1 MQHKRCSCVR
11 NNIECS
17 NHCHRG
23 SICGNKEGKIATDRK
38 SKGAEVCGI
47 NASLQSDIDD
57 SSACSIICDDSDIA
71 PQNDIVPVSAGAH
84 VAKVSR
90 K

>member
-1 MQHKRCSCVR
+1 
-11 NNIECS
+11 
-17 NHCHRG
+17 
-23 SICGNKEGKIATDRK
+23 
-38 SKGAEVCGI
+38 VCGI

-90 K
+90 KNEFCASDS